1 MASVKGYSSLA
12 PSVVSLPGVAAGAL
26 GVALDRVEARVVV
39 ELLGEEGISV
49 EVSGASG
56 VVARAAY
63 LAASRLLEEMGEEA
77 RLRVRLW
84 LASPSL
90 SPVVS
95 VVAGVTAALVG
106 LLGIEPAPMDL
117 ARVLN
122 RVVAEATGS
131 PMAPLVAAALYGG
144 VSAGSESPALY
155 AGLLGRPSWS
165 IYVVEAGAE
174 LPRGEE
180 VMVTIDRVRQITTG
194 LGVLVSYANASGWD
208 ERLQGF
214 LSQPSPWDAVAA
226 EAVDKARKAALEEG
240 AIGAGVDPYLGHLV
254 IVGGG
259 PGAAERAARILA
271 PVLGHKPFIV
281 GTGISERGALGAE
294 EELVAP
300 S

>member
-1 MASVKGYSSLA
+1 MASVKSYASLA

-26 GVALDRVEARVVV
+26 GAALDRVEARVVV
-39 ELLGEEGISV
+39 EFLGEDGISV
-49 EVSGASG
+49 EVSGAG
-56 VVARAAY
+56 GAVARAAY
-63 LAASRLLEEMGEEA
+63 LAASRLLEWLGEEA

-84 LASPSL
+84 LSSPSP
-90 SPVVS
+90 SPVAS
-95 VVAGVTAALVG
+95 VVAGTAAALIK
-106 LLGIEPAPMDL
+106 LLGVEPAPMDL

-122 RVVAEATGS
+122 SVVAEAAGS
-131 PMAPLVAAALYGG
+131 PMAPLVTAALYGG
-144 VSAGSESPALY
+144 VAAGSESPALY
-155 AGLLGRPSWS
+155 ARLPGRPSWS
-165 IYVVEAGAE
+165 IHVVEAGAE
-174 LPRGEE
+174 LPRDEE
-180 VMVTIDRVRQITTG
+180 VMVTIDRMRQVVAG
-194 LGVLVSYANASGWD
+194 LGALLGYITSGGWG

-226 EAVDKARKAALEEG
+226 EAVDRARKAALEEG

-281 GTGISERGALGAE
+281 ETGVSNRGALVAE

>member
-1 MASVKGYSSLA
+1 MASVKSYASLA
-12 PSVVSLPGVAAGAL
+12 PSVVSLPGIAAGAL
-26 GVALDRVEARVVV
+26 GIALDRVEARVVV

-49 EVSGASG
+49 EVSGATG
-56 VVARAAY
+56 TVARAAY

-90 SPVVS
+90 SPVAS
-95 VVAGVTAALVG
+95 VVAGAAAALTK

-122 RVVAEATGS
+122 RVVAEAAGS

-144 VSAGSESPALY
+144 VAAGSENPALY
-155 AGLLGRPSWS
+155 ARLPGRPSWS

-180 VMVTIDRVRQITTG
+180 VMVTIDRVRQIIAG
-194 LGVLVSYANASGWD
+194 LGALIGHVTSSGWN

-214 LSQPSPWDAVAA
+214 LSQPSPWDAVVA
-226 EAVDKARKAALEEG
+226 ETVDKARKAALEEG
-240 AIGAGVDPYLGHLV
+240 ATGAGVDPYLGHLV

-281 GTGISERGALGAE
+281 GAGISERGALGAE
-294 EELVAP
+294 ELLAP

>member
-1 MASVKGYSSLA
+1 MASVKSYTSLA
-12 PSVVSLPGVAAGAL
+12 PSVVSLPGIAAGVL
-26 GVALDRVEARVVV
+26 GVALSRVEARIVV

-49 EVSGASG
+49 DVSGASG
-56 VVARAAY
+56 AIARAAY
-63 LAASRLLEEMGEEA
+63 LAASRLLEEMGEES

-90 SPVVS
+90 SPVAS
-95 VVAGVTAALVG
+95 VVAGVAAALVG

-122 RVVAEATGS
+122 SVVAEVAGS

-144 VSAGSESPALY
+144 VAAGSESPALY
-155 AGLLGRPSWS
+155 ARLPGRPSWS

-174 LPRGEE
+174 LPQGEE

-194 LGVLVSYANASGWD
+194 LGVLLGHVTTSGWS

-214 LSQPSPWDAVAA
+214 LSQPSPWDVVAA
-226 EAVDKARKAALEEG
+226 KTIDKARKAALEEG

-254 IVGGG
+254 IVGGW
-259 PGAAERAARILA
+259 PGAAERVARILA
-271 PVLGHKPFIV
+271 PMIGHDPFIV
-281 GTGISERGALGAE
+281 SAGIGERGALVAE

>member
-1 MASVKGYSSLA
+1 MASVKSYTSLA
-12 PSVVSLPGVAAGAL
+12 PSVVSLPGIAAGAL
-26 GVALDRVEARVVV
+26 GAALDRVEARVVV

-49 EVSGASG
+49 EVSGATG
-56 VVARAAY
+56 TVARAAY

-90 SPVVS
+90 SPVAS
-95 VVAGVTAALVG
+95 VVAGVAAALIN
-106 LLGIEPAPMDL
+106 LLGVEPAPMDL

-122 RVVAEATGS
+122 SVVAEAAGS

-144 VSAGSESPALY
+144 VAAGSENPALY
-155 AGLLGRPSWS
+155 ARLPGRPSWS

-180 VMVTIDRVRQITTG
+180 VMVTIDRVRQIVTG
-194 LGVLVSYANASGWD
+194 LGALIGHVASGGWD
-208 ERLQGF
+208 ERPQGF
-214 LSQPSPWDAVAA
+214 LSQPSPWDAVVA

-259 PGAAERAARILA
+259 PGAAERAARILV

-281 GTGISERGALGAE
+281 GAGIGEKGALGTE